1 MILISLPAYN
11 EEQSLEPLLND
22 IGNVM
27 NELNIDYKILILDDG
42 STDNTLKIL
51 NSFSKKLP
59 LIIKKHNVNQG
70 LGKTLNDL
78 FKESA
83 RITNDEDIIITFDAD
98 NTHKPKHIPLMLPHF
113 KEGYNLVIASR
124 FRKGSKEIGFPLHR
138 ILLSQISS
146 LLLRVI
152 FPIKG
157 VKDYTCG
164 YRAYKSSLL
173 KKAVEKYNENLIT
186 FKGFPGVS
194 EILIK
199 LNELDLKA
207 KEIPLI
213 LRYDFKK
220 GKSKMKLL
228 STIKEYFKL
237 IYYFKFK
244 KNRLN

>member
-70 LGKTLNDL
+70 LGETLNDL

-113 KEGYNLVIASR
+113 KEGYNPEVIEFLGTWDIVTS
-124 FRKGSKEIGFPLHR
+124 PLYHPYR
-138 ILLSQISS
+138 MAETVRWKF
-146 LLLRVI
+146 LR
-152 FPIKG
+152 
-157 VKDYTCG
+157 
-164 YRAYKSSLL
+164 L
-173 KKAVEKYNENLIT
+173 
-186 FKGFPGVS
+186 
-194 EILIK
+194 
-199 LNELDLKA
+199 
-207 KEIPLI
+207 
-213 LRYDFKK
+213 
-220 GKSKMKLL
+220 KSKFVKPR
-228 STIKEYFKL
+228 F
-237 IYYFKFK
+237 
-244 KNRLN
+244 